1 MKKKLLLFLALTVLA
16 VLMLAVSV
24 SAANYDTARKVTIGD
39 TEYAL
44 YDADGYALTYYK
56 DGEGN
61 VISARTVD
69 LVNVNSSG
77 WLQYKDNTMKANAV
91 IANFQDSHYD
101 TVFANEI
108 TGFDIKFYTGSYNT
122 FNETLIYCYM
132 PDEVTKFNGNN
143 TFTNCSKLKYCEYT
157 ENSAVTQFCQ
167 YMYHQCY
174 ELESFHFPA
183 GVTAIPDGEGQGY
196 GFFYKCYALSQVTFG
211 SNKTMT
217 SIGTNAFRY
226 CTALQNL
233 TVPDSV
239 TSVGSS
245 AFREN
250 GLVAT
255 PFSEN
260 SQLTTLGDH
269 VFYKSASLVTAYI
282 PKNVTATP
290 DCTSNDGGLFDRCT
304 SLTTVTFHPESVMT
318 SIGGRTFIGC
328 TSLATINNFP
338 QKVTTIGIYAF
349 CNTAIS
355 GSFTLPNTVTEIGSN
370 AFKECKNLTEIRL
383 GSSFVDTKGISVF
396 YKSGIKYVYI
406 PATATYF
413 HQHCFG
419 TSQGGTAPA
428 DMVFFYCGSQEDFAK
443 ITVESDNQRLAS
455 AIMINWGYDASGN
468 KIDNPTDDYYKT
480 IATSEK
486 KCYVVCNYNPCTA
499 FYEGNHSGEEKVSF
513 ADGMFVSNA
522 TLCIVCDRCKNT
534 EIIETVAPLFHF
546 NGFSYEEGTGSG
558 KVMQAFAINKSVLD
572 FYTEKFGAISYGL
585 VAAVNTYYVDETPN
599 TLHDGTLFDVTDGAL
614 VAREKVAYVD
624 FTERDYEIFE
634 IAISGLAGNNQNTS
648 VYLCAY
654 AFIDGKVYYLNDASV
669 NEGTAGSSFT
679 IADIK
684 AKVDA

>member
-1 MKKKLLLFLALTVLA
+1 MKKKLFLFLALTVLA

-24 SAANYDTARKVTIGD
+24 SAADYDTTRKVTIGD

-56 DGEGN
+56 DSEGN

-91 IANFQDSHYD
+91 IANFQDSHYSS
-101 TVFANEI
+101 VFANEI

-122 FNETLIYCYM
+122 FNETLVYCYM
-132 PDEVTKFNGNN
+132 PDEVTKVNGNN
-143 TFTNCSKLKYCEYT
+143 TFTNCSNLKLCEFT
-157 ENSAVTQFCQ
+157 ENSQMTTMCQ
-167 YMYHQCY
+167 YMFHQCSS
-174 ELESFHFPA
+174 LESFYFPA
-183 GVTAIPDGEGQGY
+183 GVTEIPKGEGMSY
-196 GFFYKCYALSQVTFG
+196 GFFYKCTALSDVTFG
-211 SNKTMT
+211 SNENMT
-217 SIGTNAFRY
+217 KIGITAFRY
-226 CTALQNL
+226 CTALEYI
-233 TVPDSV
+233 TIPDSV
-239 TSVGSS
+239 TYVDTN
-245 AFREN
+245 AFRES
-250 GLVAT
+250 GLKAT

-260 SQLTTLGDH
+260 SKLTTMGEH
-269 VFYKSASLVTAYI
+269 VFYKCASLVTAFI
-282 PKNVTATP
+282 PKNVTEFHN
-290 DCTSNDGGLFDRCT
+290 CTSNDGGLFDRCT
-304 SLTTVTFHPESVMT
+304 SLTTVTFHPESEFE
-318 SIGGRTFIGC
+318 SFGGRCFYGCSALVNFEFPSTTTFIGQYSFNNAAF
-328 TSLATINNFP
+328 TSITVPHGVKTIER
-338 QKVTTIGIYAF
+338 YAF
-349 CNTAIS
+349 QSC
-355 GSFTLPNTVTEIGSN
+355 SN
-370 AFKECKNLTEIRL
+370 VTEIRL
-383 GSSFVDTKGISVF
+383 SPEFTRANKSAF
-396 YKSGIKYVYI
+396 YKTGTKYVYI
-406 PATATYF
+406 PATVSYF
-413 HQHCFG
+413 EQHCFG
-419 TSQGGTAPA
+419 TAEGGMGTN
-428 DMVFFYCGSQEDFAK
+428 DMVFFYCGTQENFAG
-443 ITVESDNQRLAS
+443 ITFESNNQRITGATL
-455 AIMINWGYDASGN
+455 INWGYDASGN
-468 KIDNPTDDYYKT
+468 KINNPTDDYYKT
-480 IATSEK
+480 LATSEK
-486 KCYVVCNYNPCTA
+486 KCYVVCNYNPCAA
-499 FYEGNHSGEEKVSF
+499 FYEGNHTGEESVKF

-522 TLCIVCDRCKNT
+522 TLCVVCDRCKNT
-534 EIIETVAPLFHF
+534 EEIETVAPLFHF